1 MGDMLRARKLL
12 SSVISGKAE
21 EVRKV
26 LQTNPELVRNA
37 CIDCKGLM
45 YKCIN
50 EWTEKK
56 LVLCFHSKIVLNS
69 GKFIIKK

>member
-50 EWTEKK
+50 VWTEMEEKEVSFI
-56 LVLCFHSKIVLNS
+56 LPFQNHS
-69 GKFIIKK
+69 